1 MSSIGVLGL
10 GNWGT
15 ALAHIW
21 GQDGHNV
28 NGWTIE
34 QEVYESIVMDS
45 VNSKYLPDTPLSGI
59 DVTMDLADI
68 CATSEVLVLALPSSV
83 ILEVV
88 DQIIPHLRPSHV
100 LLDLAK
106 GIAPE
111 EEGGSGLISEAIEAR
126 LGVPPQRAVNLLGL
140 TELASQFYDGVLA
153 QGAASPRRKQGAPWT
168 RTTVVAPD
176 TVAPVEHGER
186 GLLVHVD
193 LANLERPAF
202 VRTDD
207 LGVADADGFHV
218 LGRASGAESRGCS
231 LSVEELLG

>member
-21 GQDGHNV
+21 AQDGHNV

-106 GIAPE
+106 GVVPE
-111 EEGGSGLISEAIEAR
+111 VEGVE
-126 LGVPPQRAVNLLGL
+126 VVQRHHT
-140 TELASQFYDGVLA
+140 TE
-153 QGAASPRRKQGAPWT
+153 
-168 RTTVVAPD
+168 
-176 TVAPVEHGER
+176 
-186 GLLVHVD
+186 
-193 LANLERPAF
+193 
-202 VRTDD
+202 
-207 LGVADADGFHV
+207 
-218 LGRASGAESRGCS
+218 GAEPEASAEPTPPLLLPLLLINPQVIFPEVQQDTGKARWCRLALDPCRRPVKRKWTQIHMHS
-231 LSVEELLG
+231 L